1 MLGLKIYVINLDR
14 RRDRLVK
21 VSNQLSSNGLTFT
34 RIPAVD
40 QLKLSNEKY
49 VNSII
54 GQGYVANWLSHQAA
68 LRLIAA
74 GNEEY
79 GLVLE
84 DDADLKAVSID
95 AEHLNKVCNLMGEK
109 GIDLFQ
115 IGYIS
120 KFYSLPNLR
129 GVFETILK
137 LIAGRMSWAPTISG
151 WIVTNSYRGGAQ
163 AYIVSRKMANQL
175 LGLNIPTA
183 LATDPFYA
191 SLATNSSQ
199 VLVARLS
206 RSWIEQD
213 SRQGRQSIDSAVD

>member
-14 RRDRLVK
+14 RKDRLLK
-21 VSNQLSSNGLTFT
+21 VSSQLSSNGLTFT

-40 QLKLSNEKY
+40 QLKIPNKIEN
-49 VNSII
+49 NSII
-54 GQGYVANWLSHQAA
+54 GQGYVANWLSHQAV
-68 LRLIAA
+68 LKLIAM
-74 GNEEY
+74 GNEKY

-84 DDADLKAVSID
+84 DDADLRVISFNSERLD
-95 AEHLNKVCNLMGEK
+95 KVCALMDKE
-109 GIDLFQ
+109 GIDLLQ

-120 KFYSLPNLR
+120 QFYSLPNLR
-129 GVFETILK
+129 GVVETILN

-151 WIVTNSYRGGAQ
+151 WVVTNSYRGGAH

-199 VLVARLS
+199 VLIARLA

-213 SRQGRQSIDSAVD
+213 SRKGRQSIDSDVD